1 MSQMYLPL
9 AEGCRLAQEISVE
22 IAHKKQTS
30 RIQFRLDS
38 SKKKKH
44 GFYFCSVQIQG
55 TVHSTESDFYLF
67 NFVLPNSIGCLCV
80 TVSLLSTLLFI
91 DFFVG
96 NNVRS

>member
-38 SKKKKH
+38 SKKKTRILLLF
-44 GFYFCSVQIQG
+44 GSYTGNG
-55 TVHSTESDFYLF
+55 TL
-67 NFVLPNSIGCLCV
+67 NRIW
-80 TVSLLSTLLFI
+80 LLFI
-91 DFFVG
+91 
-96 NNVRS
+96 